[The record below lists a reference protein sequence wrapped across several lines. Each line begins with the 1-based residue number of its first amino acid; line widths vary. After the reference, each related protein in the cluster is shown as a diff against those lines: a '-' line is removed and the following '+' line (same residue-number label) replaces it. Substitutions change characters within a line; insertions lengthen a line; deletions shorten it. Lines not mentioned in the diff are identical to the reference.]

1 MINVKDQVYNALL
14 TVADEDHVSDIYP
27 QTWAHL
33 PAIQYTEEDN
43 SVVTKT
49 DTEEQYANLRYR
61 IDIWDTESTSHTAL
75 AVDAA
80 VSALGLTRTAC
91 QDAADPSGLRH
102 KVMRYE
108 GIIDVNT
115 QIVYWNNSR

>member
-1 MINVKDQVYNALL
+1 MMINVKDQVYAALQSV
-14 TVADEDHVSDIYP
+14 TENVSDVYP
-27 QTWAHL
+27 QSWATL

-43 SVVTKT
+43 SVYTRT
-49 DTEEQYANLRYR
+49 DADEQYANLRYR
-61 IDIWDTESTSHTAL
+61 IDIWDSGSTSLTAL

-80 VSALGLTRTAC
+80 VSELGLVRTAC
-91 QDAADPSGLRH
+91 QDVADPSGMRH

-115 QIVYWNNSR
+115 QIVYWNGSR